1 MPAKYNSELV
11 EEKFKT
17 IHKRI
22 DSADK
27 AVVDLEDLIKKEYT
41 PMSTTNVID
50 TRVKKFENFWDWGI
64 KIVLGAMIL
73 AILAIIGLK

>member
-1 MPAKYNSELV
+1 MVLNMAKQQVNVELIN
-11 EEKFKT
+11 EKIQTVK
-17 IHKRI
+17 K
-22 DSADK
+22 DVA
-27 AVVDLEDLIKKEYT
+27 DLEDTIKKEYT
-41 PMSTTNVID
+41 PLTVTNGID